1 MRWKKSSKYRIEICQ
16 CRFNIRLNAKFI
28 IETAQRHGDLD
39 KARRDLGTDMV
50 LGISNGLSAEDVI
63 NESEKAISDLEVNTE
78 ARQALEELYKE
89 VRELKSKWNYRV

>member
-1 MRWKKSSKYRIEICQ
+1 MFKWLKEKAEAAAANQ

-89 VRELKSKWNYRV
+89 VRELKSK